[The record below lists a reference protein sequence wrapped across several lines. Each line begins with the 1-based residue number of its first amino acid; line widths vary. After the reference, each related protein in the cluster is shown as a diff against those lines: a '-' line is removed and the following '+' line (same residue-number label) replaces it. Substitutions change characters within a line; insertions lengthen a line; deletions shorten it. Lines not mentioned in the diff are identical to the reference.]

1 MRRNVS
7 FTGVLCAALCLFAN
21 SCRSSGNL
29 DSTTAVPDVAPLWQ
43 TDLRGDATGLA
54 APLILS
60 GRAIVGAGRSLS
72 GLDPAT
78 GAQRWTIPV
87 PFGLPYAGL
96 VGLDSTT
103 AALVTGDGFI
113 VFNPRSGAVSHQ
125 WTEPQPRNR
134 PIQATPQ
141 VLSDERIVYASRS
154 RDLLALNTKTGQLDT
169 LVRLPGDSARASYVT
184 SLSIWNDTIYAPV
197 SSYAARGARYRNIVP
212 YRIDA
217 TTRHLDSLKSDPS
230 DSASLTTWMLIS
242 ERLLISAT
250 DYEEASWIAFDRQT
264 GERRWQVLA
273 TRGSLGPSSQVAV
286 VGDTMFAGGNDG
298 TAYVIHMPTGRLLRT
313 MPIPKAVVNGVVA
326 CGSNVIINALGATTI
341 YARDG
346 TQRRGLRGIP
356 EGRTGFLGFFGSG
369 EGIAVIGNGFG
380 EWTAFA
386 CPPPS

>member
-1 MRRNVS
+1 MILGAS
-7 FTGVLCAALCLFAN
+7 FRSMCCALILFPFS

-29 DSTTAVPDVAPLWQ
+29 DSTNATPDVAPLWQ
-43 TDLRGDATGLA
+43 TDLRGNATGLA
-54 APLILS
+54 APLIVS

-72 GLDPAT
+72 GLDLVT
-78 GAQRWTIPV
+78 GAQRWIIPV

-96 VGLDSTT
+96 VGVDSAT
-103 AALVTGDGFI
+103 AALVTGDGFMI
-113 VFNPRSGAVSHQ
+113 FDPRSGVVSRE

-141 VLSDERIVYASRS
+141 VLSDGRIVYASRS
-154 RDLLALNTKTGQLDT
+154 RDLLVLNARTGVVDT
-169 LVRLPGDSARASYVT
+169 LLRLPGDSVRGSYVT
-184 SLSIWNDTIYAPV
+184 SLSVWKDTIYAPV
-197 SSYAARGARYRNIVP
+197 ASDAARGARYRNIIP

-217 TTRHLDSLKSDPS
+217 TTRHLDSLKADPS
-230 DSASLTTWMLIS
+230 DSASLTRWMLIS

-250 DYEEASWIAFDRQT
+250 NFDEASWIAFDRQT

-298 TAYVIHMPTGRLLRT
+298 TAYVIHLPTGRLLRT

-326 CGSNVIINALGATTI
+326 CGSDVIFNALGATTI
-341 YARDG
+341 YSRDG
-346 TQRRGLRGIP
+346 TRRRGLRGVP
-356 EGRTGFLGFFGSG
+356 EGRSGFLGFFATG
-369 EGIAVIGNGFG
+369 EDIAVIGNGFG